1 MTRVRFL
8 SCLLAAALLLPA
20 CSGVPGESS
29 GAPSVTV
36 PADPGAGAPA
46 APAPSTGQETG
57 PETGLETGPET
68 GLETGPGTDAA
79 RGAAP
84 PGFASPGGSSGS
96 PAGAGNPEFSSAR
109 LEAAVAAANRS
120 LALDGQVLSEAA
132 LRAVLPDTE
141 AAAGTEVT
149 FEPAA
154 CAEIAATASVSAV
167 QDASL
172 AGLAYGTDAGAAS
185 VLNVAAYADESILDT
200 LDYIDE
206 AVLSDCA
213 EVRMAGDGATVT
225 VTNTRLEVTTA
236 AEHILALDTA
246 ASSAAGNTRLVVVSA
261 RTGNVRLVASL
272 PAPRDAQ
279 RSAEEAG
286 LLIDA
291 VLTELGL
298 ASR

>member
-46 APAPSTGQETG
+46 APAPSPAPSTGQ
-57 PETGLETGPET
+57 ETGLETGP
-68 GLETGPGTDAA
+68 GSRPGTDAA

-141 AAAGTEVT
+141 AAAGTEMT

-167 QDASL
+167 QGCL
-172 AGLAYGTDAGAAS
+172 AGRS
-185 VLNVAAYADESILDT
+185 
-200 LDYIDE
+200 
-206 AVLSDCA
+206 
-213 EVRMAGDGATVT
+213 
-225 VTNTRLEVTTA
+225 RLRHGRRGRE
-236 AEHILALDTA
+236 
-246 ASSAAGNTRLVVVSA
+246 R
-261 RTGNVRLVASL
+261 
-272 PAPRDAQ
+272 PQ
-279 RSAEEAG
+279 RSG
-286 LLIDA
+286 LRRRIHPRHPRLH
-291 VLTELGL
+291 
-298 ASR
+298 

>member
-20 CSGVPGESS
+20 CAGVPGESS

-46 APAPSTGQETG
+46 APAPSPAPSTGQETG
-57 PETGLETGPET
+57 PGST
-68 GLETGPGTDAA
+68 PGTDAA

-96 PAGAGNPEFSSAR
+96 PAGAGDPEFSSAR

-261 RTGNVRLVASL
+261 RTGNVRLVASR

-291 VLTELGL
+291 VLAELGL

>member
-1 MTRVRFL
+1 
-8 SCLLAAALLLPA
+8 
-20 CSGVPGESS
+20 
-29 GAPSVTV
+29 
-36 PADPGAGAPA
+36 
-46 APAPSTGQETG
+46 
-57 PETGLETGPET
+57 LETGPET

-132 LRAVLPDTE
+132 LRAVLPDSE

-172 AGLAYGTDAGAAS
+172 AGLAYGTDEGAAS

-291 VLTELGL
+291 VLAELGL

>member
-46 APAPSTGQETG
+46 APAPSTGQ
-57 PETGLETGPET
+57 ETGPET